1 MRVVGWLK
9 MEKGLT
15 HRAYMTPEA
24 LGRNRTRGPVDA
36 SILRQAQ
43 DEEGGEIPKPS
54 TFLMLSSS
62 KHEEEVP

>member
-1 MRVVGWLK
+1 
-9 MEKGLT
+9 
-15 HRAYMTPEA
+15 MTPEA

-54 TFLMLSSS
+54 TFLMLSLS